1 MKVLIIIWHCAHHL
15 RIILKVE
22 SGKHRVVQNKVDV
35 FCGLARGTPNYPIAL
50 SHWSPCYRYTEPT
63 HRALESKPPHL
74 VKVGFM
80 CISMGP
86 SQSAIVPVWLS
97 RYGVPHLN
105 RSTDRNSLN

>member
-1 MKVLIIIWHCAHHL
+1 MKVLIIIWHYTQHL

-22 SGKHRVVQNKVDV
+22 CGKHRVVQNKVDV
-35 FCGLARGTPNYPIAL
+35 FCGLAKGTPKHPIAL

-63 HRALESKPPHL
+63 HRALESKHPTH

-86 SQSAIVPVWLS
+86 FQSAIVPMWLS
-97 RYGVPHLN
+97 RYRVPHLN
-105 RSTDRNSLN
+105 RATDRNS